1 MGLLTGHTSFLNR
14 FGSVMERI
22 ISSISRSR
30 AIMSSNSTFQRIKA
44 AEFLR
49 AIEIVVSQLART
61 EGETAEISN
70 LKDLLLLG
78 ESVSV
83 VGGFTDES
91 YKSFRHI
98 PSAAVREIWVIRV

>member
-1 MGLLTGHTSFLNR
+1 MGLLTGHYSFLNR
-14 FGSVMERI
+14 FVSVMERI

-30 AIMSSNSTFQRIKA
+30 AIMSSNATFKA